1 MPSVTL
7 LVVLVTVTVA
17 EDRTR
22 ERTVEGA
29 PMEVP
34 VAKSLNGARVAIL
47 KSDVPYACSFLYGY
61 TYHSCARAAPSG
73 GVEACSAPW

>member
-1 MPSVTL
+1 M
-7 LVVLVTVTVA
+7 VTVA

-29 PMEVP
+29 PMEAP

-61 TYHSCARAAPSG
+61 IRTIAVRVQLRPAAWRHAARRRADRGAMVS
-73 GVEACSAPW
+73 